1 MAVTKRPER
10 PAAIVQL
17 LAATSGL
24 ARFILLLALLGGVA
38 QAQLVPHGVQLPQLP
53 PVALPGNLEQLGTA
67 PLATLDP
74 VVVQQAYQ
82 QRIRELL
89 RRYPKLIEK
98 DPQGAPM
105 IRGELLAY
113 SPDAPVMGRAI
124 AQGFVPLRQ
133 LRLDGLDVSLII
145 LQAPPGVSTAQAL
158 LRLRSVDP
166 TGLYEF
172 NHLYI
177 DSGVTSG
184 DAPSPASP
192 PADGLS
198 SAVSPNHVTV
208 GLIDGGIDS
217 THPVFHQ
224 AVIHR
229 FGCEGKVL
237 PTAHGTAV
245 ASLLVGKSAGFQGA
259 APNAELFAAD
269 VYCAAP
275 TGGAVDAV
283 AQAFAWMTQ
292 QGVPVVNISLVGPF
306 NAVLAQVVRTV
317 TTRGTII
324 VAAVGNE
331 GPAAQP
337 LYPAS
342 YAEVLAVTAVDGK
355 GRLLLE
361 AGRCTHV
368 DFAAPGADIRA
379 AAPGTGYTPVRG
391 TSFAAPIVAGFAA
404 TLRIEAPQAEPVAW
418 VRTRLA
424 AEALQPKH
432 PDPRLGGGILGQ
444 DLNIKF
450 NAAAAAR

>member
-1 MAVTKRPER
+1 MAVTKRPKL
-10 PAAIVQL
+10 PTAMVQL
-17 LAATSGL
+17 LAATSSL
-24 ARFILLLALLGGVA
+24 VRLILLFALIGGVA
-38 QAQLVPHGVQLPQLP
+38 QAQLLPHGVQLPQ
-53 PVALPGNLEQLGTA
+53 VVLPGNLQQLGAA
-67 PLATLDP
+67 PLTTLDP

-89 RRYPKLIEK
+89 RRYPKVIEK

-105 IRGELLAY
+105 IRGELLVY
-113 SPDAPVMGRAI
+113 SPDPAVMGRAI

-133 LRLDGLDVSLII
+133 LMLDGLDVSLII

-158 LRLRSVDP
+158 VRLRTVDP

-177 DSGVTSG
+177 ESGETSG
-184 DAPSPASP
+184 DVPSPPPPLADAFSSP
-192 PADGLS
+192 M
-198 SAVSPNHVTV
+198 SPHHVTV

-229 FGCEGKVL
+229 FGCDGKVQ

-245 ASLLVGKSAGFQGA
+245 ASLLVGQSAAFQGA

-269 VYCAAP
+269 VYCASP

-292 QGVPVVNISLVGPF
+292 QGVPVVNISLVGPY
-306 NAVLAQVVRTV
+306 NAILAQVVRSV
-317 TTRGTII
+317 TARGGII

-342 YAEVLAVTAVDGK
+342 YAEVLAVTAVDGR

-379 AAPGTGYTPVRG
+379 AALGTAYTPVRG

-404 TLRIEAPQAEPVAW
+404 TLRTEAPQADPVPW
-418 VRTRLA
+418 VRAKLA
-424 AEALQPKH
+424 AEAVQPKH

-444 DLNIKF
+444 DLNIKS
-450 NAAAAAR
+450 NNLAATH

>member
-1 MAVTKRPER
+1 MAVTKRPK
-10 PAAIVQL
+10 PPMAMVQL
-17 LAATSGL
+17 LAATSSL
-24 ARFILLLALLGGVA
+24 ARFALLLALLGGAA
-38 QAQLVPHGVQLPQLP
+38 QAQLLPHGVQLPQ
-53 PVALPGNLEQLGTA
+53 VVLPGNLQQIGTA
-67 PLATLDP
+67 PITTLDP

-89 RRYPKLIEK
+89 RRYPKVIEK

-113 SPDAPVMGRAI
+113 SPDPAVMGRAI

-145 LQAPPGVSTAQAL
+145 LQAPPGMSTAQAL
-158 LRLRSVDP
+158 ARLRTVDP

-177 DSGVTSG
+177 ESGETGGDGPSPAAPLA
-184 DAPSPASP
+184 DAPSSP
-192 PADGLS
+192 I
-198 SAVSPNHVTV
+198 SPNRATV

-229 FGCEGKVL
+229 FGCDGKVL

-245 ASLLVGKSAGFQGA
+245 ASLLVGQSAGFQGA

-292 QGVPVVNISLVGPF
+292 QGVPVVSISLVGPY
-306 NAVLAQVVRTV
+306 NAILAQVVRSV
-317 TTRGTII
+317 TARGGII

-342 YAEVLAVTAVDGK
+342 YAEVLAVTAVDGR

-361 AGRCTHV
+361 AGRCTHI

-379 AAPGTGYTPVRG
+379 AALGTAYTPVRG

-404 TLRIEAPQAEPVAW
+404 TLRTEAPQADPVPW
-418 VRTRLA
+418 VRARLT
-424 AEALQPKH
+424 AEAVQPKH
-432 PDPRLGGGILGQ
+432 PDPRFGGGILGQ
-444 DLNIKF
+444 DLNIKSN
-450 NAAAAAR
+450 NAAATR

>member
-1 MAVTKRPER
+1 V
-10 PAAIVQL
+10 
-17 LAATSGL
+17 
-24 ARFILLLALLGGVA
+24 LLALLGGVA
-38 QAQLVPHGVQLPQLP
+38 QAQLLPRGVQLPQVPLP
-53 PVALPGNLEQLGTA
+53 PLPGNLDQIGTA
-67 PLATLDP
+67 PLASLDP
-74 VVVQQAYQ
+74 VAVQQAYQ

-89 RRYPKLIEK
+89 RRYPKVIEK

-113 SPDAPVMGRAI
+113 SPDAAVIGRVI

-133 LRLDGLDVSLII
+133 LRLDALEVSLII

-158 LRLRSVDP
+158 VQLRSLDP
-166 TGLYEF
+166 TGVYEF
-172 NHLYI
+172 NHLYME
-177 DSGVTSG
+177 SGESG
-184 DAPSPASP
+184 GAAPSPASP
-192 PADGLS
+192 PVNVLS
-198 SAVSPNHVTV
+198 SPASPSHVTV

-229 FGCEGKVL
+229 FGCDGKAL

-245 ASLLVGKSAGFQGA
+245 ASLMVGQSARFQGA

-292 QGVPVVNISLVGPF
+292 QGVPVINISLVGPY
-306 NAVLAQVVRTV
+306 NAILAQVVRAV
-317 TTRGTII
+317 TARGNII

-342 YAEVLAVTAVDGK
+342 YPEVLAITAVDSR

-361 AGRCTHV
+361 AGHCTHV

-391 TSFAAPIVAGFAA
+391 TSFAAPIVAGLAA
-404 TLRIEAPQAEPVAW
+404 TVRIEAPEADPASW

-424 AEALQPKH
+424 AEAVQPKH
-432 PDPRLGGGILGQ
+432 PDPRLGAGILGQ
-444 DLNIKF
+444 DLNIK
-450 NAAAAAR
+450 

>member
-1 MAVTKRPER
+1 MAVTKRPK
-10 PAAIVQL
+10 PPTAMVQL
-17 LAATSGL
+17 LAASSGL
-24 ARFILLLALLGGVA
+24 VRLILLFALAGGVA
-38 QAQLVPHGVQLPQLP
+38 QAQLLPHGVQLPQ
-53 PVALPGNLEQLGTA
+53 VVLPGNLQQIGTA

-74 VVVQQAYQ
+74 LVVQQAYQ

-89 RRYPKLIEK
+89 RRYPKAIEK

-113 SPDAPVMGRAI
+113 SPDAAVMGRAV
-124 AQGFVPLRQ
+124 AQRFVPLRQ

-145 LQAPPGVSTAQAL
+145 LQAPAGVSTAQAL
-158 LRLRSVDP
+158 ARLRAVDP

-177 DSGVTSG
+177 ESGETSG
-184 DAPSPASP
+184 DASFPAAPLADASSSPGSP
-192 PADGLS
+192 
-198 SAVSPNHVTV
+198 HQVTV

-229 FGCEGKVL
+229 FGCDGKVL

-245 ASLLVGKSAGFQGA
+245 ASLLVGQSAGFQGA

-292 QGVPVVNISLVGPF
+292 QGVPVVNISLVGPY
-306 NAVLAQVVRTV
+306 NAILAQVVHSV
-317 TTRGTII
+317 TARGGII

-342 YAEVLAVTAVDGK
+342 YAEVLAVTAVDGR

-379 AAPGTGYTPVRG
+379 AALGTAYTPVRG

-404 TLRIEAPQAEPVAW
+404 TLRTGAPQADPVPW

-424 AEALQPKH
+424 AEAIQPKH
-432 PDPRLGGGILGQ
+432 PDPRFGGGILGQ

>member
-1 MAVTKRPER
+1 MTMRPK
-10 PAAIVQL
+10 PPTVIAQL

-24 ARFILLLALLGGVA
+24 ARFILFVPLLGQVA
-38 QAQLVPHGVQLPQLP
+38 QAQLLPHGVQLPQ
-53 PVALPGNLEQLGTA
+53 VQLPGNLEQLGTA

-82 QRIRELL
+82 RRIKELL
-89 RRYPKLIEK
+89 RRYPKVIER

-105 IRGELLAY
+105 VRGELLAY
-113 SPDAPVMGRAI
+113 APDAAVMGRAI

-145 LQAPPGVSTAQAL
+145 LQAPAGASTAQAL
-158 LRLRSVDP
+158 VRLRSVDP

-177 DSGVTSG
+177 DSGETG
-184 DAPSPASP
+184 GNAPSPASP
-192 PADGLS
+192 PAEALRS
-198 SAVSPNHVTV
+198 PASPNHVTV

-217 THPVFHQ
+217 NHPVFHQ
-224 AVIHR
+224 VMIHR
-229 FGCEGKVL
+229 FGCNGKVL

-245 ASLLVGKSAGFQGA
+245 ASLLVGRSTTFQGA

-275 TGGAVDAV
+275 TGGAVDSV
-283 AQAFAWMTQ
+283 AQALAWMTQ
-292 QGVPVVNISLVGPF
+292 QDVPVINISLVGPY
-306 NAVLAQVVRTV
+306 NAILAQVVRAV
-317 TTRGTII
+317 TARGGII

-342 YAEVLAVTAVDGK
+342 YAEVLAVTAVDGR

-361 AGRCTHV
+361 AGRCTHI

-379 AAPGTGYTPVRG
+379 AAPGTAYTAVRG

-404 TLRIEAPQAEPVAW
+404 TFRHEAPRPDPVSW
-418 VRTRLA
+418 VRAKLA
-424 AEALQPKH
+424 AEAVQPKH

-444 DLNIKF
+444 DLEIKL
-450 NAAAAAR
+450 NSSADAR